1 MSSTTTSSSRA
12 LPPVG
17 EEDFRE
23 LIDNRFL
30 FVDKTLLIKEFL
42 DNKNIK
48 VSLITRPRRF
58 GKTLNLSMLHYF
70 FAEKALKKPTK
81 GLFDGLKISEA
92 GEQYMAHQ
100 GQYPVIFL
108 TFKGIQSENPQKMIK
123 ALKSLMADIYHLHY
137 FLLDSPHLTK
147 IQKENFYVVLRQK
160 VDETDLEKALFK
172 LTEYLYTHY
181 QKKVIV
187 LIDEYDT
194 PIQAGY
200 FNNYYEK
207 VIKMM
212 RGLLGSCLKT
222 NPYLER
228 ALLTGITRVS
238 KESLFSGLNNLKV
251 HSLLDKKYQEHFGF
265 TEEEVNMLADKMDYQ
280 DKLVEMKAWY
290 NGYEIGNTTLYNPWS
305 IISCLDNDGLIE
317 NYWLNTSGNE
327 LIKKL
332 LINSSM
338 DFKKNFGRLLRGK
351 TINEYIKEDM
361 VFNDLEQDESLIWS
375 LFFVAGYLKIAKR
388 LPSKKKQSSSIYCAL
403 QIPNQEI
410 HNFYSCLIQDWL
422 RGKKNEKWY
431 ATFVEHLL
439 AGKVKEFE
447 AGLKVI
453 LENIASTH
461 DVANETF
468 YHGLVIGFLATLNNY
483 EIKNYE
489 IKSNRESGQGRYDIA
504 VIPRDPQVL
513 GLLFELKSVEQT
525 ATDAKLAKQAQK
537 ALQQIDDKNYVAEFR
552 QRGIHKVLKI
562 ALVFKGKDF
571 QLKYVEENLQKAK

>member
-1 MSSTTTSSSRA
+1 MSSTTTSSSHA

-23 LIDNRFL
+23 LIDNEFL

-70 FAEKALKKPTK
+70 FAEKIKNKSTE

-92 GEQYMAHQ
+92 GEHYMAYQ
-100 GQYPVIFL
+100 GKYPVIFI
-108 TFKGIQSENPQKMIK
+108 TFKQLEADTYKAMLGELQRLMSRIYKM
-123 ALKSLMADIYHLHY
+123 HLE
-137 FLLDSPHLTK
+137 LLDSPYLIAEQKSDFKKIVSCEADESHLKT
-147 IQKENFYVVLRQK
+147 
-160 VDETDLEKALFK
+160 ALFD

-181 QKKVIV
+181 QKEVIV
-187 LIDEYDT
+187 LIDEYDA
-194 PIQAGY
+194 PIQASY
-200 FNNYYEK
+200 FNNYYQEA
-207 VIKMM
+207 IKMM
-212 RGLLGSCLKT
+212 RGLLGACLKT
-222 NPYLER
+222 NPYLKR

-238 KESLFSGLNNLKV
+238 KESLFSGLNNLAV
-251 HSLLDKKYQEHFGF
+251 YSLLDDEYSEYFGF
-265 TEEEVNMLADKMDYQ
+265 TEAEVNMLAEKMNYQ
-280 DKLVEMKAWY
+280 GKLIEMRDWY
-290 NGYEIGNTTLYNPWS
+290 NGYEIGGVTLYNPWS
-305 IISCLDNDGLIE
+305 IINCLSRKACIK

-327 LIKKL
+327 LIRKL

-351 TINEYIKEDM
+351 TINEYIREDM
-361 VFNDLEQDESLIWS
+361 VFNNLEQDESLIWS
-375 LFFVAGYLKIAKR
+375 LFFVAGYLKIVKR

-410 HNFYSCLIQDWL
+410 HNFYSGLIQDWL
-422 RGKKNEKWY
+422 RGKKDEKWY

-468 YHGLVIGFLATLNNY
+468 YHGLVIGFLATLNDY

-489 IKSNRESGQGRYDIA
+489 IKSNRESGRGRYDIA

-525 ATDAKLAKQAQK
+525 ATDVKLAKQAQK
-537 ALQQIDDKNYVAEFR
+537 ALRQIDDKNYVAEFR

-571 QLKYVEENLQKAK
+571 QLKYVEESL

>member
-1 MSSTTTSSSRA
+1 MNTPTVRQ
-12 LPPVG
+12 LPTG
-17 EEDFRE
+17 YDDFRP
-23 LIDNRFL
+23 LIDKKLL
-30 FVDKTLLIKEFL
+30 FVDKTLLIKEFI
-42 DNKNIK
+42 DNEGVQVN
-48 VSLITRPRRF
+48 LITRPRRF

-70 FAEKALKKPTK
+70 FAEEVDGITTK
-81 GLFDGLKISEA
+81 DLFNGLKISEVS
-92 GEQYMAHQ
+92 EKYMAHQ

-108 TFKGIQSENPQKMIK
+108 TFKEIESDNFQEMLDE
-123 ALKSLMADIYHLHY
+123 LKILMEELYELYIH
-137 FLLDSPHLTK
+137 LLDSPRLT
-147 IQKENFYVVLRQK
+147 INQKKYFQAVLDQ
-160 VDETDLEKALFK
+160 EITDVQLKKALFN
-172 LTEYLYTHY
+172 LTKYLYTHY

-187 LIDEYDT
+187 LIDEYDA

-207 VIKMM
+207 AIKMM

-222 NPYLER
+222 NRYLER

-265 TEEEVNMLADKMDYQ
+265 TEEEVNILADKMGYQ
-280 DKLVEMKAWY
+280 DKLAKMKAWY
-290 NGYEIGNTTLYNPWS
+290 NGYEIGDTTLYNPWS
-305 IISCLDNDGLIE
+305 IISCLDNDGLID

-332 LINSSM
+332 LINSSI
-338 DFKKNFGRLLRGK
+338 DFKKNFGRLLRGEIIK
-351 TINEYIKEDM
+351 EYIREDM
-361 VFNDLEQDESLIWS
+361 VFSNLDQDESLIWS

-422 RGKKNEKWY
+422 RGKKDEKWY

-468 YHGLVIGFLATLNNY
+468 YHGLVVGFLATLNNY

-489 IKSNRESGQGRYDIA
+489 IKSNRESGRGRYDIA
-504 VIPRDPQVL
+504 LIPEDPKFL
-513 GLLFELKSVEQT
+513 GLLFELKSVAKRT
-525 ATDAKLAKQAQK
+525 TDATLAKRAQK

-552 QRGIHKVLKI
+552 QRGVHNILKI

-571 QLKYVEENLQKAK
+571 KLEYAKENLIKVK

>member
-1 MSSTTTSSSRA
+1 MSSITNSSSHA
-12 LPPVG
+12 SPPVG

-23 LIDNRFL
+23 LIDNEFL

-58 GKTLNLSMLHYF
+58 GKTLNLSMLHHF
-70 FAEKALKKPTK
+70 FAEKIKNKSTK

-92 GEQYMAHQ
+92 GEEYMAHQ

-108 TFKGIQSENPQKMIK
+108 TFKGIQSENPQKMIRD
-123 ALKSLMADIYHLHY
+123 LKSLMKDIYHLHY
-137 FLLDSPHLTK
+137 FLLESSHLTK
-147 IQKENFYVVLRQK
+147 VQKKDFYDVLYQK
-160 VDETDLEKALFK
+160 IDETDLEKALFR

-181 QKKVIV
+181 QKEVIV
-187 LIDEYDT
+187 LIDEYDA

-200 FNNYYEK
+200 FNNYYQEA
-207 VIKMM
+207 IKMM
-212 RGLLGSCLKT
+212 RGLLGSCFKT

-265 TEEEVNMLADKMDYQ
+265 TEEEVNMLADKMGYQ
-280 DKLVEMKAWY
+280 DKLAEMKAWY
-290 NGYEIGNTTLYNPWS
+290 NGYKIGEATLYNPWS
-305 IISCLDNDGLIE
+305 IINCLDNDGLIK

-332 LINSSM
+332 LINSSA
-338 DFKKNFGRLLRGK
+338 DFKEDFEQLLRGK
-351 TINEYIKEDM
+351 SIRQSIREDM
-361 VFNDLEQDESLIWS
+361 VFGDLKEDESLVWS
-375 LFFVAGYLKIAKR
+375 LFFVAGYLKIVA
-388 LPSKKKQSSSIYCAL
+388 SSEEQEDESINCEL
-403 QIPNQEI
+403 KIPNQEI
-410 HNFYSCLIQDWL
+410 RIFYSSLIKKWL
-422 RGKKNEKWY
+422 RGDKSLDWYNTFIKYLLIGNVEK
-431 ATFVEHLL
+431 
-439 AGKVKEFE
+439 FE
-447 AGLKVI
+447 ANFQQI
-453 LENIASTH
+453 LANIVSVY
-461 DVANETF
+461 DVAPSPEVF
-468 YHGLVIGFLATLNNY
+468 YHGLVLGLVVTLNH
-483 EIKNYE
+483 YE
-489 IKSNRESGQGRYDIA
+489 IKSNRESGKGRYDIA
-504 VIPRDPQVL
+504 VIPRDPQAL
-513 GLLFELKSVEQT
+513 GLLFELKSVEET
-525 ATDAKLAKQAQK
+525 TTDAKLAKQAQK

>member
-23 LIDNRFL
+23 LIDNEFL

-70 FAEKALKKPTK
+70 FAEKVLKKPTE
-81 GLFDGLKISEA
+81 GLFNGLKISKA
-92 GEQYMAHQ
+92 GEHYMAHQ
-100 GQYPVIFL
+100 GKYPVIFL
-108 TFKGIQSENPQKMIK
+108 TFKEMEAESYEELIDKTRELISNVYSK
-123 ALKSLMADIYHLHY
+123 HLE
-137 FLLDSPHLTK
+137 LLDSPHIIKQHKQK
-147 IQKENFYVVLRQK
+147 IEIILENSASDAHFQM
-160 VDETDLEKALFK
+160 ALLN
-172 LTEYLYTHY
+172 LTEYLYMHY

-200 FNNYYEK
+200 FNNYYQEA
-207 VIKMM
+207 IKMV

-251 HSLLDKKYQEHFGF
+251 YSLLDKKYQEHFGF
-265 TEEEVNMLADKMDYQ
+265 TEEEVNMLADKMGYQ
-280 DKLVEMKAWY
+280 DKLAEMKTWY
-290 NGYEIGNTTLYNPWS
+290 NGYKVGEAILYNPWS
-305 IISCLDNDGLIE
+305 IINCLDNDGLIK

-332 LINSSM
+332 LINSSLNFKQ
-338 DFKKNFGRLLRGK
+338 DFEYLLRGE
-351 TINEYIKEDM
+351 TIHKFIREDM
-361 VFNDLEQDESLIWS
+361 VFGDLKEDESLIWS
-375 LFFVAGYLKIAKR
+375 LFFVAGYLKIVA
-388 LPSKKKQSSSIYCAL
+388 SSEEQEDESINCEL
-403 QIPNQEI
+403 KIPNQEI
-410 HNFYSCLIQDWL
+410 HIFYCSLIKKWL
-422 RGKKNEKWY
+422 RGDKSLDWY
-431 ATFVEHLL
+431 NTFIKHLL
-439 AGKVKEFE
+439 VGDVEKFE
-447 AGLKVI
+447 ADFKQI
-453 LENIASTH
+453 LTNIVSVY
-461 DVANETF
+461 DVAPSPEVF
-468 YHGLVIGFLATLNNY
+468 YHGLVLGLVVTLNH
-483 EIKNYE
+483 YE

-504 VIPRDPQVL
+504 IIPRDPQVL

-525 ATDAKLAKQAQK
+525 ASDVKLAKQAQK
-537 ALQQIDDKNYVAEFR
+537 ALRQIDDKNYVAEFR

>member
-1 MSSTTTSSSRA
+1 MNISTIPN
-12 LPPVG
+12 LPASC
-17 EEDFRE
+17 EDFRT
-23 LIDNRFL
+23 LIDKKLL
-30 FVDKTLLIKEFL
+30 FVDKSLLIKEFI
-42 DNKNIK
+42 DNQGAQVN
-48 VSLITRPRRF
+48 LITRPRRF
-58 GKTLNLSMLHYF
+58 GKTLNLSMLHHF
-70 FAEKALKKPTK
+70 FAEKVKNKSTK

-108 TFKGIQSENPQKMIK
+108 TFKELQSGSPQKMNK

-147 IQKENFYVVLRQK
+147 IQKDNFYVVLRQK
-160 VDETDLEKALFK
+160 VDEANLEKALFK

-181 QKKVIV
+181 QKEVIV
-187 LIDEYDT
+187 LIDEYDA

-200 FNNYYEK
+200 FNNYYQQA
-207 VIKMM
+207 IKMM

-290 NGYEIGNTTLYNPWS
+290 NGYEIGDTTLYNPWS
-305 IISCLDNDGLIE
+305 IISCLDNDGLID

-332 LINSSM
+332 LINSSI

-351 TINEYIKEDM
+351 AINEYIREDM

-422 RGKKNEKWY
+422 RGKKDEKWY

-439 AGKVKEFE
+439 AGRVKEFE
-447 AGLKVI
+447 AGLKII
-453 LENIASTH
+453 LGNIASNH

-468 YHGLVIGFLATLNNY
+468 YHGLVIGFLATLNDY

-513 GLLFELKSVEQT
+513 GLLFELKSVEKT
-525 ATDAKLAKQAQK
+525 TTDAKLAKQVQK

-552 QRGIHKVLKI
+552 QRGIHNVSKI
-562 ALVFKGKDF
+562 ALVFKGKEF
-571 QLKYVEENLQKAK
+571 QLEYVEENLNKIK